1 MPATTD
7 GLTTPRRYLA
17 VFAISCGTALNVI
30 DGAIPNVALP
40 TIARDLNVAP
50 STAVMIVSVY
60 QLVLVMTLLP
70 FSALGARIGLR
81 RLYQLGQC
89 VFMFSALLCFF
100 APDLPL
106 LLAARTLQALGA
118 AAALSV
124 SSALVRSVYP
134 DSQLGRGLGINSVV
148 VASAAALAPILG
160 GFIVAEVSWP
170 WVFVATVPLGLLSL
184 AVGHRSLPDLP
195 AHSGRYDLPGA
206 LLCALTFGLFIS
218 GLLGLAQGYPEG
230 ISLVLVFAGVLIGVV
245 FVRRELDETSPTLPV
260 DLLARPIL
268 ALSILGAQ
276 LAFIGSM
283 AFLLSLPFRL
293 QEHFGLSP
301 AEIGAVI
308 SPWPLS
314 MMVVAPIAGWMSD
327 RIHAGLL
334 GGIGMAIATVGMV
347 LLALMP
353 DHLTQWAISWRMALC
368 GVGYGMFLS
377 PNARLVVS
385 AAPLARAASAGG
397 LISTNRLVG
406 QTLGA
411 TLIAA
416 LLALGY
422 GSDGTPAVI
431 AAVLTLLAGVCSVAR
446 LRIAGWQ
453 YKP

>member
-1 MPATTD
+1 MPTATD
-7 GLTTPRRYLA
+7 GLPTPRRYLA

-40 TIARDLNVAP
+40 TIALDLGIDP
-50 STAVMIVSVY
+50 SRAVMIVSVY

-81 RLYQLGQC
+81 RLYQCGQC
-89 VFMFSALLCFF
+89 VFIFSALLCFL

-124 SSALVRSVYP
+124 STALVRSIYP
-134 DSQLGRGLGINSVV
+134 DGQLGRGLGINSVV
-148 VASAAALAPILG
+148 VASAAALAPVLG

-184 AVGHRSLPDLP
+184 AAGHRSLPVLP
-195 AHSGRYDLPGA
+195 PRAGRYDLTGA
-206 LLCALTFGLFIS
+206 VLCALTFGLFIS
-218 GLLGLAQGYPEG
+218 GLLALAQGYPAG
-230 ISLVLVFAGVLIGVV
+230 NSLALVCAGVIIGVV
-245 FVRRELDETSPTLPV
+245 FVRRELGEASPILPV

-268 ALSILGAQ
+268 ALSIIGAL
-276 LAFIGSM
+276 LAFIASM
-283 AFLLSLPFRL
+283 TFVLSLPFRL
-293 QEHFGLSP
+293 QEHFGFSP
-301 AEIGAVI
+301 AQIGAVI

-314 MMVVAPIAGWMSD
+314 MMIVAPIAGWMSD
-327 RIHAGLL
+327 RFHAGLL
-334 GGIGMAIATVGMV
+334 GGIGMAIATLAMI

-353 DHLTQWAISWRMALC
+353 DHLSQWEIAWRMALC

-411 TLIAA
+411 AFIAA
-416 LLALGY
+416 LLAMGY
-422 GSDGTPAVI
+422 GSDGTPAAI
-431 AAVLTLLAGVCSVAR
+431 AAVLTLLAGICSLAR
-446 LRIAGWQ
+446 LRIAA
-453 YKP
+453 

>member
-1 MPATTD
+1 M
-7 GLTTPRRYLA
+7 
-17 VFAISCGTALNVI
+17 
-30 DGAIPNVALP
+30 
-40 TIARDLNVAP
+40 
-50 STAVMIVSVY
+50 
-60 QLVLVMTLLP
+60 
-70 FSALGARIGLR
+70 
-81 RLYQLGQC
+81 
-89 VFMFSALLCFF
+89 
-100 APDLPL
+100 
-106 LLAARTLQALGA
+106 
-118 AAALSV
+118 
-124 SSALVRSVYP
+124 
-134 DSQLGRGLGINSVV
+134 
-148 VASAAALAPILG
+148 
-160 GFIVAEVSWP
+160 
-170 WVFVATVPLGLLSL
+170 
-184 AVGHRSLPDLP
+184 
-195 AHSGRYDLPGA
+195 
-206 LLCALTFGLFIS
+206 
-218 GLLGLAQGYPEG
+218 GLAQGYPAV
-230 ISLVLVFAGVLIGVV
+230 ISLLLVFAGFLIGVL
-245 FVRRELDETSPTLPV
+245 FVRRELGETSPTLPV

-283 AFLLSLPFRL
+283 TFLLSLPFRL

-314 MMVVAPIAGWMSD
+314 MMVVAPIAGWLSD
-327 RIHAGLL
+327 RVHAGLL
-334 GGIGMAIATVGMV
+334 GGIGMAVATAGMV
-347 LLALMP
+347 LLAVMP
-353 DHLTQWAISWRMALC
+353 DDLSQWAISWRMAMC
-368 GVGYGMFLS
+368 GIGYGMFLA

-431 AAVLTLLAGVCSVAR
+431 AAILALLAGVCSVAR

>member
-1 MPATTD
+1 
-7 GLTTPRRYLA
+7 
-17 VFAISCGTALNVI
+17 
-30 DGAIPNVALP
+30 
-40 TIARDLNVAP
+40 
-50 STAVMIVSVY
+50 
-60 QLVLVMTLLP
+60 
-70 FSALGARIGLR
+70 
-81 RLYQLGQC
+81 
-89 VFMFSALLCFF
+89 
-100 APDLPL
+100 
-106 LLAARTLQALGA
+106 
-118 AAALSV
+118 
-124 SSALVRSVYP
+124 
-134 DSQLGRGLGINSVV
+134 
-148 VASAAALAPILG
+148 
-160 GFIVAEVSWP
+160 
-170 WVFVATVPLGLLSL
+170 
-184 AVGHRSLPDLP
+184 
-195 AHSGRYDLPGA
+195 
-206 LLCALTFGLFIS
+206 
-218 GLLGLAQGYPEG
+218 
-230 ISLVLVFAGVLIGVV
+230 VLVFAGILIGVL
-245 FVRRELDETSPTLPV
+245 FVRRELGETSPTLPV

-283 AFLLSLPFRL
+283 TFLLSLPFRL

-334 GGIGMAIATVGMV
+334 GGIGMAIATAGMV

-377 PNARLVVS
+377 PNARLVIS

-431 AAVLTLLAGVCSVAR
+431 AAALASLAGVCSVAR
-446 LRIAGWQ
+446 LRLTDWQ